1 MLTHTAK
8 RITVAGFA
16 GSLLA
21 IAPVALPAAD
31 AAPATGCRQ
40 YAVASTTTTTLSLS
54 PQGPYGI
61 GQGFTATATV
71 KVDATGTAPSSGDVT
86 FKYGS
91 SSKTVAVSG
100 GTASA
105 TFTAKN
111 GRTQISATFSGECL
125 GNSIANG
132 TSSDRTAVVAGVEA
146 SRGKGGLSTTGGTGG
161 TGGNGGDSGIA
172 GVSASSGGG
181 TVAGLAATG
190 ADSQTELFGVLGL
203 GLVTVGGLTLLVRRR
218 RVQG

>member
-1 MLTHTAK
+1 MLTQTAK

-54 PQGPYGI
+54 PQGPYAV
-61 GQGFTATATV
+61 GQPFTATATV
-71 KVDATGTAPSSGDVT
+71 TVDATGRPPSSGEVD

-91 SSKTVAVSG
+91 TSKTIAVSG

-105 TFTAKN
+105 TFTAKK
-111 GRTQISATFSGECL
+111 GRTQISATFTGECL
-125 GNSIANG
+125 ANSVANG

-146 SRGKGGLSTTGGTGG
+146 SRGKGGLSTTGG

>member
-1 MLTHTAK
+1 MLTRTAK

-31 AAPATGCRQ
+31 AAPATGCKQ

-54 PQGPYGI
+54 PQGPYAI

-71 KVDATGTAPSSGDVT
+71 TVDATGTAPSSGNVT
-86 FKYGS
+86 FRYGT

-105 TFTAKN
+105 SFTAKK
-111 GRTQISATFSGECL
+111 GRTQITATFSGECL
-125 GNSIANG
+125 GNSVANG
-132 TSSDRTAVVAGVEA
+132 TSSDRMAVVAGVEA
-146 SRGKGGLSTTGGTGG
+146 SRGKGGLSTTGDP
-161 TGGNGGDSGIA
+161 GNSGIA

-203 GLVTVGGLTLLVRRR
+203 GMVTVGGLTLLVRRR

>member
-1 MLTHTAK
+1 MLTQTAK

-71 KVDATGTAPSSGDVT
+71 TVDATGTAPSSGDVT
-86 FKYGS
+86 FQYGS
-91 SSKTVAVSG
+91 STKTVAVSG

-105 TFTAKN
+105 AFTAKK

-132 TSSDRTAVVAGVEA
+132 TSSDRKAVVAGVEA
-146 SRGKGGLSTTGGTGG
+146 SRGKGGLSTTGG

-203 GLVTVGGLTLLVRRR
+203 GLVTVGGLTLAVRRR

>member
-1 MLTHTAK
+1 MLTQTAK

-40 YAVASTTTTTLSLS
+40 YAVASTTTTTQSLS

-71 KVDATGTAPSSGDVT
+71 QVDATGTAPSSGDVT
-86 FKYGS
+86 FTYGS
-91 SSKTVAVSG
+91 STKTVAVSG

-105 TFTAKN
+105 AFTAKK

-125 GNSIANG
+125 GNSVANG

-161 TGGNGGDSGIA
+161 DPGDSGIA

>member
-54 PQGPYGI
+54 PEGPYGI

-71 KVDATGTAPSSGDVT
+71 KVDATGTAPSSGEVT

-91 SSKTVAVSG
+91 STKTVAVSG

-105 TFTAKN
+105 AFTAKK

-125 GNSIANG
+125 GNSVANG
-132 TSSDRTAVVAGVEA
+132 TSSDRMAVVAGVEA

-161 TGGNGGDSGIA
+161 DPGDSGIA
-172 GVSASSGGG
+172 GVSSSSGGG

>member
-1 MLTHTAK
+1 MLAQSIK
-8 RITVAGFA
+8 RITAAGFA

-31 AAPATGCRQ
+31 AAPVSGCKQ

-54 PQGPYGI
+54 PQGPYSV
-61 GQGFTATATV
+61 GQSFTATATV
-71 KVDATGTAPSSGDVT
+71 TVDGTGQPAQGGEVD
-86 FKYGS
+86 FKYAS
-91 SSKTVAVSG
+91 TSKTVAVSG

-105 TFTAKN
+105 SFTAKK
-111 GRTQISATFSGECL
+111 GRTPISATFSGECL
-125 GNSIANG
+125 ANSVANG
-132 TSSDRTAVVAGVEA
+132 TSSDRVPVVAGVEA
-146 SRGKGGLSTTGGTGG
+146 SRGKGGLSTTGG